1 MKALTLLSARVAEM
15 SAAEVAAAVGAEA
28 LAAVRREDD
37 RPMFVELI
45 AAHEGVSTGALAG
58 SGRPAIKIWSRERG
72 SELAARL
79 APGVPVFAGHGG
91 TGRRPVGRMLAAA
104 GRMISGALA
113 AAGVAWISDPAAKAR
128 LRSGELDTCS
138 IEAEVELHRV
148 PGDEHWVVGAVR
160 RVTGVALGDRR
171 RERPG
176 FAGATVL
183 RVIEEFEGE
192 GEGEPPASAPA
203 APPPPPDTDP
213 APASPPAGDDHSQR
227 PRGVL
232 AAELLAIRAELKELR
247 EELRR
252 RDESGRRHDPRR
264 PADPRRPDETRP
276 RLSVPPERER
286 PTANPLIPR

>member
-1 MKALTLLSARVAEM
+1 MKALTLLRARLTEM
-15 SAAEVAAAVGAEA
+15 SAADVAAAVGAEA

-58 SGRPAIKIWSRERG
+58 RAGRPAKKFWSRERV

-79 APGVPVFAGHGG
+79 APGVPVYTGHGG

-104 GRMISGALA
+104 GRMVEGTLA
-113 AAGVAWISDPAAKAR
+113 AAGIAWVSDPRTKEK
-128 LRSGELDTCS
+128 LRAGELDTCS
-138 IEAEVELHRV
+138 IEAEVELHRA
-148 PGDEHWVVGAVR
+148 PGEENWVVGAVR

-176 FAGATVL
+176 FAGAAV

-192 GEGEPPASAPA
+192 GGEGATGGEPPEAGNP
-203 APPPPPDTDP
+203 P
-213 APASPPAGDDHSQR
+213 APEPKKSPSSDND
-227 PRGVL
+227 L
-232 AAELLAIRAELKELR
+232 AAELKSIRTELKELR

-252 RDESGRRHDPRR
+252 RQDSRRDERPGRDGRRL
-264 PADPRRPDETRP
+264 PA
-276 RLSVPPERER
+276 PPERER
-286 PTANPLIPR
+286 PAANPLIPR